1 MKTIKA
7 SELSKLAMVSGGE
20 SKITRVIRQ
29 KIVHH
34 VYNWVGI
41 GWVDE
46 GEATEADK
54 EKYPLVV
61 GEATDSELVDALALA
76 LAEAE
81 NWIHDGLDGTSQL
94 KGALRKLAPARRVLK
109 KYRP

>member
-1 MKTIKA
+1 MKALLFVVSAALIDLACRLVHELKA
-7 SELSKLAMVSGGE
+7 GP
-20 SKITRVIRQ
+20 R
-29 KIVHH
+29 
-34 VYNWVGI
+34 
-41 GWVDE
+41 
-46 GEATEADK
+46 ATSAR
-54 EKYPLVV
+54 PR
-61 GEATDSELVDALALA
+61 SELVDALALA